1 MASRGRPFEPGNKQ
15 GRGRPRGSRNKTT
28 LMAQQLLQS
37 HSEALV
43 RKALLMALNGDVA
56 ALRLSL
62 ERIIPVRREMPVKL
76 GRLPLATAAD
86 VSKAMEM
93 VLNKMASGQLTV
105 EEADRVVALLE
116 RRRQAIQTEVLET
129 QLRALESKQ

>member
-1 MASRGRPFEPGNKQ
+1 
-15 GRGRPRGSRNKTT
+15 
-28 LMAQQLLQS
+28 MAQQLLQS